1 MAQII
6 SLDEM
11 EKIVSR
17 NRSLSW
23 DGWTVLHTY
32 PNPVGWRTNE
42 GVLVKG
48 RWFTQ
53 RRYEPQKDGWKIPN
67 KLVR

>member
-1 MAQII
+1 MAKII

-17 NRSLSW
+17 NRMLSW

-32 PNPVGWRTNE
+32 PNPVGWRDRN
-42 GVLVKG
+42 GVRIKG
-48 RWFTQ
+48 KWFTQ
-53 RRYEPQKDGWKIPN
+53 RRYEPQSDGWDLPN

>member
-1 MAQII
+1 MAQIK

-11 EKIVSR
+11 ETIVSR
-17 NRSLSW
+17 NKMLSW
-23 DGWTVLHTY
+23 DGWTVLYTY
-32 PNPVGWRTNE
+32 SNPTAWKDVA
-42 GVLVKG
+42 GVFIKG

-53 RRYEPQKDGWKIPN
+53 KRYDPTGNGWDIPN

>member
-1 MAQII
+1 MAQIK
-6 SLDEM
+6 SLNEM

-17 NRSLSW
+17 NKMLSW

-32 PNPVGWRTNE
+32 PNPVAWKDVA
-42 GVLVKG
+42 GVFIQGK
-48 RWFTQ
+48 WFTQ
-53 RRYEPQKDGWKIPN
+53 RRYEPAGNGWDIPN

>member
-11 EKIVSR
+11 EQIVGR
-17 NRSLSW
+17 NKMLSW

-32 PNPVGWRTNE
+32 PNPVGWRDAE
-42 GVLVKG
+42 GVQIKG

-53 RRYEPQKDGWKIPN
+53 RRYVPAGDGWTIPN

>member
-17 NRSLSW
+17 NKALSW

-32 PNPVGWRTNE
+32 QNPVGWKDPN
-42 GVLVKG
+42 GVLIKG
-48 RWFTQ
+48 KWFTQ
-53 RRYEPQKDGWKIPN
+53 RRYEPQRSGWDIPN

>member
-1 MAQII
+1 MAQIR
-6 SLDEM
+6 SLPEM

-17 NRSLSW
+17 NKMLSW

-32 PNPVGWRTNE
+32 SNPVGWRDAY
-42 GVLVKG
+42 GVFIKG
-48 RWFTQ
+48 KWFTQ
-53 RRYEPQKDGWKIPN
+53 RRYEPSGEGWDIPN